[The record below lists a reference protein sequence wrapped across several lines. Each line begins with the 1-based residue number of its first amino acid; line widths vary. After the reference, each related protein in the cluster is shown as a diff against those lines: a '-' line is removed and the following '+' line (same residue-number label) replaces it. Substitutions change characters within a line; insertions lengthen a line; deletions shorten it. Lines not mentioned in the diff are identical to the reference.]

1 MTAEQIRARLKTE
14 SNRLQSQAALARK
27 IGVSAQFLC
36 EVIAGRRA
44 PTGLILAFLGLE
56 KSVRYG
62 PLTKR

>member
-44 PTGLILAFLGLE
+44 PTGRILAFLEVE
-56 KSVRYG
+56 KTIQYRD
-62 PLTKR
+62 LTKS